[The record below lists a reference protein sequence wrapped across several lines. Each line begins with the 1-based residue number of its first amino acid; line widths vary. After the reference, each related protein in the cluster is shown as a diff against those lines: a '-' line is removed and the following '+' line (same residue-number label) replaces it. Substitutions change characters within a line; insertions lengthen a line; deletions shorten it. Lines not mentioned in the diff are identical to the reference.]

1 MLTGDSESGA
11 KTGAR
16 ALGITEYRSQVL
28 PEDKSRIVE
37 ELKAEG
43 KTVIMVGDGINDSPA
58 LAAADVSVSM
68 KHSSDIAREVADI
81 SLLSDDLYDLVTDMN
96 NVVWDGKVLDYKT
109 QKLIAIGIT
118 ASRADPRAI
127 KKQIRSAIEVLRIT
141 PEEIV
146 DVLRVVLL
154 TSGMPAFSKSLQILN
169 SVVASMDEEE
179 NME

>member
-1 MLTGDSESGA
+1 MKGDVYYG
-11 KTGAR
+11 K
-16 ALGITEYRSQVL
+16 GIR
-28 PEDKSRIVE
+28 
-37 ELKAEG
+37 ELKDEYPDLYEL
-43 KTVIMVGDGINDSPA
+43 V
-58 LAAADVSVSM
+58 
-68 KHSSDIAREVADI
+68 SDINE
-81 SLLSDDLYDLVTDMN
+81 T
-96 NVVWDGKVLDYKT
+96 VWDGKVLDYKT

-118 ASRADPRAI
+118 ASRADPRAT